1 MKRTKR
7 KTDEPAPAK
16 APKTAASSSE
26 PLSAAVPNPL
36 KDKALIQAA
45 AIAAARELVAGC
57 ATFTGAQFSRRVIEQ
72 MGYGREF
79 AVNDQGTRTRLHGK
93 DVKLA
98 AFEAVGAGVDG
109 VGLEGCSSWAS
120 EWLKAHEVKQLV
132 TSAHATQEKRAPFAE
147 KLVSLTHLEGLPH
160 SSIRSLMDVAY
171 NNATEPSSPSSAGK
185 RPRFLSASSVY
196 AKLAQ
201 LEKRFQQS
209 ESTDQVCHS
218 LKGVAKTAGACRLAK
233 EVEAFPANPTTAG
246 IAQMWSLL
254 DATRSK
260 LLATGYLSLPS
271 DPVSPTLPHIAHRW
285 KKNHSSFS
293 A

>member
-7 KTDEPAPAK
+7 KIDEPAPAK
-16 APKTAASSSE
+16 APKTAGGVIVASSE

-93 DVKLA
+93 DVKRA

-120 EWLKAHEVKQLV
+120 EWLKAHEVKPGPAAPVALPELPAGEAPPRQLSAAELSAMRARV
-132 TSAHATQEKRAPFAE
+132 AAVDAHALRERGALRIPGLLTPGQAEECLRALGAE
-147 KLVSLTHLEGLPH
+147 
-160 SSIRSLMDVAY
+160 
-171 NNATEPSSPSSAGK
+171 
-185 RPRFLSASSVY
+185 
-196 AKLAQ
+196 
-201 LEKRFQQS
+201 
-209 ESTDQVCHS
+209 
-218 LKGVAKTAGACRLAK
+218 GA
-233 EVEAFPANPTTAG
+233 
-246 IAQMWSLL
+246 
-254 DATRSK
+254 
-260 LLATGYLSLPS
+260 LATKALLLRGEP
-271 DPVSPTLPHIAHRW
+271 
-285 KKNHSSFS
+285 
-293 A
+293 

>member
-109 VGLEGCSSWAS
+109 AGLKGCSSWAS
-120 EWLKAHEVKQLV
+120 EWLKAHEVKPGPAAPVALPELPAGEAPPRQLSAAELSAMRAKVAAVDADALRERGALRIPGLLTPGQAEECLRALGAEGALV
-132 TSAHATQEKRAPFAE
+132 TKALLLR
-147 KLVSLTHLEGLPH
+147 G
-160 SSIRSLMDVAY
+160 
-171 NNATEPSSPSSAGK
+171 EP
-185 RPRFLSASSVY
+185 
-196 AKLAQ
+196 
-201 LEKRFQQS
+201 
-209 ESTDQVCHS
+209 
-218 LKGVAKTAGACRLAK
+218 
-233 EVEAFPANPTTAG
+233 
-246 IAQMWSLL
+246 
-254 DATRSK
+254 
-260 LLATGYLSLPS
+260 
-271 DPVSPTLPHIAHRW
+271 
-285 KKNHSSFS
+285 
-293 A
+293 